1 MSCSTS
7 SVYIIKIKI
16 QKSKTVTNWSNSNNL
31 TEEIDSTQQ
40 LCSQS
45 KEEEIEVNL
54 PSSHLK
60 VEAAAKAKLPSS
72 IQKDEEA
79 ATKNK

>member
-7 SVYIIKIKI
+7 SVYIIIRL
-16 QKSKTVTNWSNSNNL
+16 SNWCQNRF
-31 TEEIDSTQQ
+31 TAEIDSTQQ
-40 LCSQS
+40 LSSES

-54 PSSHLK
+54 PSSHPK
-60 VEAAAKAKLPSS
+60 VEAAKEKLPSS

-79 ATKNK
+79 STNK

>member
-7 SVYIIKIKI
+7 SVYIIIRL
-16 QKSKTVTNWSNSNNL
+16 SNWCQNRFTS
-31 TEEIDSTQQ
+31 EIDSTQQ
-40 LCSQS
+40 LSSES

-54 PSSHLK
+54 PSSRLK